1 MKNDTVV
8 LNKTKKEAKIY
19 EKSMVFRRSTTLKVK
34 NFIIMTGI
42 LPLANTVCLRAL
54 WIIK

>member
-19 EKSMVFRRSTTLKVK
+19 EKSMVFRRSTTLKIK
-34 NFIIMTGI
+34 AQHRNREKIQEW
-42 LPLANTVCLRAL
+42 TVFQVNRFVQY
-54 WIIK
+54 

>member
-19 EKSMVFRRSTTLKVK
+19 EKNMVFRKSTTLK
-34 NFIIMTGI
+34 
-42 LPLANTVCLRAL
+42 
-54 WIIK
+54 IKA